1 MQTKLNEYDKNQPY
15 QSSQHS
21 QPSQY
26 SSQQSNQKFNRRTSQ
41 DDLIQKKTEKETDY
55 FWSLVEK
62 NRRQNKRVIISP
74 HQEEK
79 TLFGSQ
85 GNAGIKFDS
94 YDSIPVEKSGPGAD
108 LIPPIASF
116 SDLHESLPD
125 FVISNLQRMK
135 YDVPTPIQKHAI
147 PLALAGHD
155 LMCSAQ
161 TGSGKTCAFLFPMIT
176 SLDAH
181 IRSQDSTSKP
191 RWVTESMSS
200 LSFVDTPQALT
211 TRGSTHLQL
220 FLLLLAN

>member
-1 MQTKLNEYDKNQPY
+1 MNDYEKNP
-15 QSSQHS
+15 STHSAHSHS
-21 QPSQY
+21 QSQSQSHSL
-26 SSQQSNQKFNRRTSQ
+26 SSKINRRTTQ
-41 DDLIQKKTEKETDY
+41 EELIQKKTEKETDY

-62 NRRQNKRVIISP
+62 NRRQNKRVLIS
-74 HQEEK
+74 HHEEK

-108 LIPPIASF
+108 LIPPITSF
-116 SDLHESLPD
+116 SELHESLPD

-135 YDVPTPIQKHAI
+135 YDVPTPIQKYAI
-147 PLALAGHD
+147 PLALGGHD

-191 RWVTESMSS
+191 RLVVY
-200 LSFVDTPQALT
+200 L
-211 TRGSTHLQL
+211 
-220 FLLLLAN
+220 